1 MNEKAKEEL
10 TIKDQEVIS
19 KILSKSIEVLTKEE
33 KGILSARRSYLTK
46 EELKNFKIDGKSEV
60 DPDPVDDEEVDEN
73 KEADDEEEATDYSGL
88 KKGELIAECENR
100 KIEVDKRATV
110 AELVELL
117 EADDNGELEDDEEE
131 EK

>member
-1 MNEKAKEEL
+1 MNEKAKKEL
-10 TIKDQEVIS
+10 TTKDQKVIS

-46 EELKNFKIDGKSEV
+46 EELKNFKIDGKS
-60 DPDPVDDEEVDEN
+60 EVDEN